1 MHDADLRI
9 FTAVLRA
16 SILSKQ
22 ICASCSVAC
31 GSRWKVRPAV
41 CSRARSN
48 LNMQGSLRTLRARE
62 CPPHPSNH
70 IHSNLYRAD
79 FVFQAH
85 FAAAATQ
92 QVQGGQCSAPSWC
105 ATGRSTQS
113 SPLPEARRRTQLQCY
128 VLVLMS
134 TSGVHQEL
142 LSSVNHNMICVCYV
156 RCVCCACARWIA
168 LLWVVC
174 AKQVTCTRYRVL
186 HVTYSCDV
194 RSTVRHCLCCKER
207 NAACE
212 WHCAPFRSILQLNGP
227 LHMSRY

>member
-1 MHDADLRI
+1 MYEIHTPVVVYSGSHLPSSLPNRIKQTSSASALSSSSEPLAAELPELPTVHDADLRI

-79 FVFQAH
+79 FVFRAL
-85 FAAAATQ
+85 FAAAAAQ
-92 QVQGGQCSAPSWC
+92 QVQGVNAV
-105 ATGRSTQS
+105 
-113 SPLPEARRRTQLQCY
+113 LPRGAQRAAAHRAHHCRRRA
-128 VLVLMS
+128 V
-134 TSGVHQEL
+134 
-142 LSSVNHNMICVCYV
+142 
-156 RCVCCACARWIA
+156 ARSCNA
-168 LLWVVC
+168 
-174 AKQVTCTRYRVL
+174 TCWC
-186 HVTYSCDV
+186 S
-194 RSTVRHCLCCKER
+194 
-207 NAACE
+207 
-212 WHCAPFRSILQLNGP
+212 
-227 LHMSRY
+227 

>member
-1 MHDADLRI
+1 MHYCYCYCYSGSHLPSSLPNRIKQTSSASALSSSSEPLAAELPELPTVHDADLRI

-79 FVFQAH
+79 FVFRAH
-85 FAAAATQ
+85 FAAAAAQ

-142 LSSVNHNMICVCYV
+142 LSSVNHNMICVCYA

-174 AKQVTCTRYRVL
+174 AKEVTCTAY
-186 HVTYSCDV
+186 
-194 RSTVRHCLCCKER
+194 
-207 NAACE
+207 N
-212 WHCAPFRSILQLNGP
+212 I
-227 LHMSRY
+227 